1 MSTFVIGVGRRSAG
15 NDGVGP
21 RVIDWLRKR
30 TLPQGTALHVVR
42 EPSELLAF
50 EAAQRLIVVDA
61 VVGAPAP
68 GQVVVLAA
76 EALESMRAPAQGS
89 HGISLSDAL
98 APFRLIN
105 TYYLFT
111 SVTRRRIEPTFET
124 TDGARWV
131 EHDLR
136 YKPGPVDRAPPLVAP
151 HQPRVDFLLWF
162 YGLRF
167 ERMPPYVQTLLER
180 MCADPQAVDPLF
192 TTPLPPAPKAVRVV
206 FYAYRFSTPRDKRER
221 GAWWTRQ
228 QVAATREASC
238 AALR

>member
-98 APFRLIN
+98 ALGRRLQGAAFPN
-105 TYYLFT
+105 T
-111 SVTRRRIEPTFET
+111 SVVGI
-124 TDGARWV
+124 GI
-131 EHDLR
+131 
-136 YKPGPVDRAPPLVAP
+136 GAPPK
-151 HQPRVDFLLWF
+151 
-162 YGLRF
+162 
-167 ERMPPYVQTLLER
+167 
-180 MCADPQAVDPLF
+180 
-192 TTPLPPAPKAVRVV
+192 TPSVEL
-206 FYAYRFSTPRDKRER
+206 DED
-221 GAWWTRQ
+221 
-228 QVAATREASC
+228 VAAAIETAGRAV
-238 AALR
+238 LRLLSYT